1 MGSAVLPDRGVIK
14 LTGEDAEKFLQG
26 LVTQDVAAASGDAA
40 GFAALLTPQGK
51 IVADFFMIALPAAA
65 GGGIAL
71 DVPLQLA
78 SDLARKLTFYRLRA
92 KVVIEDLS
100 SQLGVTALW
109 DETPAPEASL
119 AVARDPRHPG
129 LGRRAIGPRGAADA
143 ADLAAYEALRIS
155 LGIPEG
161 GKDFAYGDAFPHE
174 VDMDQLAGVA
184 FDKGCFI
191 GQEVVSRMQHRGTAR
206 TRIIP
211 VAFDG
216 VPPPAETEVTAG
228 DKLIGAMGSGLPGRG
243 LARLRL
249 DRIADAMAAGEPL
262 VAAGVVLTPVKPDW
276 ARFAWPGEVAKS

>member
-14 LTGEDAEKFLQG
+14 LTGEDAARFLQG
-26 LVTQDVAAASGDAA
+26 LVTQDVAAASGETA

-51 IVADFFMIALPAAA
+51 IVADFFMIALPETA
-65 GGGIAL
+65 GGGLVL
-71 DVPLQLA
+71 DVPLPLA
-78 SDLARKLTFYRLRA
+78 GDLTRKLGFYRLRA

-100 SQLGVTALW
+100 TNLGVTALW
-109 DETPAPEASL
+109 DETPAPGLSL
-119 AVARDPRHPG
+119 AVARDPRHAG
-129 LGRRAIGPRGAADA
+129 LGRRAIGPRAEGHAADA
-143 ADLAAYEALRIS
+143 AAYEALRIS

-184 FDKGCFI
+184 FDKGCFV

-206 TRIIP
+206 TRVVP

-216 VPPPAETEVTAG
+216 APPPAGTEVTAG
-228 DKLIGAMGSGLPGRG
+228 DKPVGTMGSGLPGRG
-243 LARLRL
+243 LAKLRL

-262 VAAGVVLTPVKPDW
+262 VSGGVVLTPVKPDW
-276 ARFAWPGEVAKS
+276 ARFAWPGDGQA

>member
-14 LTGEDAEKFLQG
+14 LTGEDADKFLQG
-26 LVTQDVAAASGDAA
+26 LVTQDVAAAAGDQA

-51 IVADFFMIALPAAA
+51 IVADFFMIALPEAA
-65 GGGIAL
+65 GGGLVL

-78 SDLARKLTFYRLRA
+78 SDITRKLTFYRLRA
-92 KVVIEDLS
+92 KVTIEDLS
-100 SQLGVTALW
+100 ASLGVTALW
-109 DETPAPEASL
+109 DEAPAPPASL
-119 AVARDPRHPG
+119 AVARDPRHPR
-129 LGRRAIGPRGAADA
+129 LGRRAIGPRTEGDA
-143 ADLAAYEALRIS
+143 ADGAAYEALRIT

-184 FDKGCFI
+184 FDKGCFV

-216 VPPPAETEVTAG
+216 VPPPAGAEVTAG
-228 DKLIGAMGSGLPGRG
+228 DKLIGAMGSGRDGRG
-243 LARLRL
+243 LAKLRL

-262 VAAGVVLTPVKPDW
+262 VAAGTVLTPVKPDW
-276 ARFAWPGEVAKS
+276 ARFAWPGEAES